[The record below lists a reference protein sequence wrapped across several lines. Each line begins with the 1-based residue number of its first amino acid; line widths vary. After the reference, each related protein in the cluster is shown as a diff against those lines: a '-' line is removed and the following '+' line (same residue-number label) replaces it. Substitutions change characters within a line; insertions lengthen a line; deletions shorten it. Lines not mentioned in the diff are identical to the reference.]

1 MEDKMGL
8 FKKLKKDRN
17 TIDAI
22 DLSKLPVHVAII
34 PDGNGRWAKKRGLP
48 RTVGHRYGSENMRKI
63 VEFCSEL
70 GIKYL
75 TFYVFST
82 ENWSRP
88 KEEVDA
94 LMDLL
99 LEYLGNAEKEL
110 AGSNIRIRVIGNI
123 NGLPEKFHEEIPRV
137 ERMTAGNTGLNLIMA
152 INYGGRD
159 EILSAVKSIAKD
171 CRDGSISIDD
181 INQNIFSQRLYTGD
195 IPDPDLVIRTSG
207 EQRSSNF
214 LLWQSAYSEYC
225 FLDVLWPDFSKE
237 NMIYAIGE
245 YQKRNRRFG
254 GI

>member
-1 MEDKMGL
+1 
-8 FKKLKKDRN
+8 
-17 TIDAI
+17 
-22 DLSKLPVHVAII
+22 
-34 PDGNGRWAKKRGLP
+34 
-48 RTVGHRYGSENMRKI
+48 
-63 VEFCSEL
+63 
-70 GIKYL
+70 
-75 TFYVFST
+75 
-82 ENWSRP
+82 
-88 KEEVDA
+88 
-94 LMDLL
+94 
-99 LEYLGNAEKEL
+99 
-110 AGSNIRIRVIGNI
+110 
-123 NGLPEKFHEEIPRV
+123 
-137 ERMTAGNTGLNLIMA
+137 
-152 INYGGRD
+152 
-159 EILSAVKSIAKD
+159 VKSIAKD